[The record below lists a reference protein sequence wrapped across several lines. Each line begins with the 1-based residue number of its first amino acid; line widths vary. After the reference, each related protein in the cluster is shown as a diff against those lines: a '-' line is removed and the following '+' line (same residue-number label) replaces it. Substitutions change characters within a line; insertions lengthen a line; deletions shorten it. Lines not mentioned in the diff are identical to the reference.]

1 MINKGITKKYFT
13 LYENEQSIESFK
25 TKSKAIETLKA
36 IKESNKLLG
45 IKQKYY
51 TIKTEYIKTF
61 FVNDN

>member
-1 MINKGITKKYFT
+1 MNKGTIKKYFT

-36 IKESNKLLG
+36 IKENNKLLG

-51 TIKTEYIKTF
+51 TIKKEYIKTF